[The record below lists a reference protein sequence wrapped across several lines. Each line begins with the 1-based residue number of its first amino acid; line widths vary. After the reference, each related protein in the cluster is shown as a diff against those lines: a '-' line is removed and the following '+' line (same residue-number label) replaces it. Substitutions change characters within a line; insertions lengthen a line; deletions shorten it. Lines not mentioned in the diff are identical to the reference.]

1 MLSLQRG
8 TGLISVGEL
17 RYCKLQG
24 TDKKKKRRKK
34 ERIQKT
40 KKRKKIS
47 EIKSWFFEKINKIV
61 KLLDRLII
69 KEDPNK

>member
-1 MLSLQRG
+1 M
-8 TGLISVGEL
+8 
-17 RYCKLQG
+17 
-24 TDKKKKRRKK
+24 
-34 ERIQKT
+34 
-40 KKRKKIS
+40 IS